1 MGQLE
6 SNNKR
11 KTNYFRSSEILCYFY
26 RFYTEHTVYKHY
38 ENDIMKKLLTITSL
52 IITVFGFSQETKKDS
67 IQTDTIDL
75 AVNKVIKI
83 DTLRVDST
91 LISGKHLAIIDH
103 VEVSEFD
110 KQWLESLR
118 NSAVD
123 SSLIILPQD
132 TIGMVVIDSFSTDL
146 LKERLALL
154 NSTTPFHVEYNPSLE
169 KIIKH
174 YLKNRP
180 ETLANLMG
188 RAKYY
193 FPMFEEYLDKY
204 DIPLELK
211 YLAIVESALKPNAR
225 SRVGAKGLWQFMY
238 ATGAMYNLKVSS
250 YVDERSDP
258 IKATEAACK
267 YLSKLYS
274 IFKDWDLALAAYNSG
289 PGNVNK
295 AIRRSGGKKNYWN
308 IRHYLPRET
317 AGYVP
322 AFYAT
327 YYIFEYAKE
336 HNLYPRNELLNNFET
351 DTIVVKRQITFD
363 QVNKILETDNELLE
377 FLNPQYKLKIIPAVK
392 GREYTLTIPKYLVG
406 KFVSNEDHIY
416 AYAEADDAKREKPYP
431 KYQEAN
437 ERIRYRVRNGDYL
450 GKIANRYG
458 VSVSSIKRWNGLRS
472 NNLRVGQRLTI
483 YPRRP
488 VASTSTSTAK
498 KSKSVS
504 STTKKPLP
512 KGKYTTYVVKK
523 GDSLWLISQK
533 YPKVS
538 VAQIKEWNNIWST
551 KNLRPGTKLRI
562 Y

>member
-1 MGQLE
+1 M
-6 SNNKR
+6 K
-11 KTNYFRSSEILCYFY
+11 NY
-26 RFYTEHTVYKHY
+26 
-38 ENDIMKKLLTITSL
+38 LTIAFLTISL
-52 IITVFGFSQETKKDS
+52 IGFSQESIKD
-67 IQTDTIDL
+67 TLL
-75 AVNKVIKI
+75 AIPGKSVVSNYSKI
-83 DTLRVDST
+83 DTIKLDST
-91 LISGKHLAIIDH
+91 LISGKNLAIIDH
-103 VEVSEFD
+103 PEASEFD
-110 KQWLESLR
+110 KKWMESLR
-118 NSAVD
+118 NSAID
-123 SSLIILPQD
+123 SSLIVLPQD
-132 TIGMVVIDSFSTDL
+132 TVGKIVIDNFSTDQ

-154 NSTTPFHVEYNPSLE
+154 DSNTPFNFEYNPSLE
-169 KIIKH
+169 RIIKH

-193 FPMFEEYLDKY
+193 FPLFEEYLDKY
-204 DIPLELK
+204 DIPIELK
-211 YLAIVESALKPNAR
+211 YLAIVESALIPNAK

-238 ATGAMYNLKVSS
+238 TTGIMYNLKVSS

-258 IKATEAACK
+258 IKSTEAACK
-267 YLSKLYS
+267 YLSKLYN
-274 IFKDWDLALAAYNSG
+274 IFNDWDLALAAYNSG

-295 AIRRSGGKKNYWN
+295 AIRRSGGNKNYWN

-327 YYIFEYAKE
+327 YYIFEYANE
-336 HNLYPRNELLNNFET
+336 HNLYARNEMMNNFET

-363 QVNKILETDNELLE
+363 QVTKVLEIDDELLE
-377 FLNPQYKLKIIPAVK
+377 FLNPQYKLNIIPAVK
-392 GREYTLTIPKYLVG
+392 GRGYTLRIPKYLIG
-406 KFVSNEDHIY
+406 KFVSNEDQIY
-416 AYAEADDAKREKPYP
+416 AFAEADDAKREKPYP
-431 KYQEAN
+431 KYQDNN
-437 ERIRYRVRNGDYL
+437 ERIRYRVRSGDYL

-488 VASTSTSTAK
+488 VAGT
-498 KSKSVS
+498 
-504 STTKKPLP
+504 STTKKPTTTKKIKKPLP
-512 KGKYTTYVVKK
+512 TGKYTTYVVKK

-551 KNLRPGTKLRI
+551 KNLRPGTELRI